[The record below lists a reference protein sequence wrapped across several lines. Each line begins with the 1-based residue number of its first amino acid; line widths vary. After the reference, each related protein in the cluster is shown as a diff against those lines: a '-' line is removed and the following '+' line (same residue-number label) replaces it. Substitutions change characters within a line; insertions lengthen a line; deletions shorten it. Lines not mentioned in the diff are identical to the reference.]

1 MRMNKRK
8 STIVNIGSL
17 SIGGPYPIVLQ
28 SMTTTDT
35 RNVKDTVAQIR
46 LLENAGCQV
55 VRVAV
60 PDVAAAEAI
69 GAIKKQINIPLVADI
84 HFDYNLALIAMQ
96 QGTDKLRINPG
107 NIGSRERVQMVTEM
121 AKEKNIPI
129 RIGVNAGS
137 LDHRIQARY
146 GNATAEALV
155 ESALEHVKILEADKF
170 DQIVLS
176 LKASSLKVMVE
187 AYRQISS
194 KVPYPLHLG
203 VTEAGNRETGTLKS
217 AIGIGAL
224 LLDGIG
230 DTIRVS
236 LTADPVL
243 EIEAGKNI
251 LRVLGLLKDRIQII
265 SCPTC
270 GRCQI
275 NLIELAQQIENKL
288 ISKDK
293 NLTVAIMGCAVNGP
307 GEAREADIGIAGG
320 KECALLFKKGKVI
333 RKIPENRIVEELLEE
348 IENL

>member
-1 MRMNKRK
+1 MNKRK